1 MKVVW
6 SPRAIRHLTALRGY
20 IEADNNPKAAAGVVS
35 KIVESVDRLVHQ
47 PHSGRPGRL
56 AGTRELIVPGTPHVI
71 PYRVRAG
78 RLDLIAVFH
87 GKQKWPKRL

>member
-1 MKVVW
+1 MKVIW
-6 SPRAIRHLTALRGY
+6 SPRAIKHLTALSGY
-20 IEADNNPKAAAGVVS
+20 IAADNPQAAAAVVA
-35 KIVESVDRLVHQ
+35 KIVESVDRLVEQ
-47 PHSGRPGRL
+47 PHSGRPGRI
-56 AGTRELIVPGTPHVI
+56 AGTREFVVPGAPYVI

>member
-1 MKVVW
+1 LYGRRARYGTL
-6 SPRAIRHLTALRGY
+6 PRFAATSKQTTI
-20 IEADNNPKAAAGVVS
+20 PKRLAGVVS

-56 AGTRELIVPGTPHVI
+56 AGTRELIVPGTPYVI
-71 PYRVRAG
+71 PYRVRTG